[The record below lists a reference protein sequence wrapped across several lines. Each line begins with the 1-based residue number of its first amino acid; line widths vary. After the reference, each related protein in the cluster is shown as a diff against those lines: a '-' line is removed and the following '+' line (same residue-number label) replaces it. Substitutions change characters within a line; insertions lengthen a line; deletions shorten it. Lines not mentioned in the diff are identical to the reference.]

1 MTDLFRIYTVDD
13 VEATKIASMP
23 DVPHCHDYEE
33 LLIGV
38 DGYLEH
44 FIDFRSEKVF
54 APYVTYVARGKVH
67 RVVPGTVEGKCLIW
81 VLRFKSELVPE
92 TIFQW
97 YAHFHHTANI
107 VLNDHHRFKRVV
119 ALCEILNGEME
130 QESPNFSV
138 IKPLLTSLLTLIE
151 AEKKKAEIAG
161 SANPNTQNITFRN
174 FLKILEE
181 NFRRSLGVAYYAE
194 KLFMSSRNL
203 NIICQN
209 VMQQSASEI
218 IETRKLIEAKNL
230 LVGTEKSISEIGY
243 ELGYK
248 EKSYFTSVF
257 KKIAGQTPSEFRKEM
272 RKLL

>member
-1 MTDLFRIYTVDD
+1 MTDLFRIYTVDG
-13 VEATKIASMP
+13 VEAAKIASMP
-23 DVPHCHDYEE
+23 DEPHCHDYEE

-44 FIDFRSEKVF
+44 FIDFKSEKVL

-97 YAHFHHTANI
+97 NAHFHHTANM
-107 VLNDHHRFKRVV
+107 VLSDHNRFKRVV
-119 ALCEILNGEME
+119 ALCEILHGEME

-138 IKPLLTSLLTLIE
+138 IKPLLTSLLALIE
-151 AEKKKAEIAG
+151 AEKKKTEIAG
-161 SANPNTQNITFRN
+161 SANPNTQNITFKN

-230 LVGTEKSISEIGY
+230 LAGTEKSISEIGY

-257 KKIAGQTPSEFRKEM
+257 KKKAGQTPSEFRKEM